1 MMKTLCYLTLNMY
14 FRCTVNLNDEIMNL
28 SKIINILL
36 ILIGGF
42 IAFYAQAGANQ
53 NEYVLVGGIFILMTG
68 VYRISR
74 NIPSKYDRE
83 NSTENHDE
91 F

>member
-1 MMKTLCYLTLNMY
+1 
-14 FRCTVNLNDEIMNL
+14 MNL
-28 SKIINILL
+28 SRLLNVFLII
-36 ILIGGF
+36 IGGI

-53 NEYVLVGGIFILMTG
+53 NQYILVAGIFILMIG

-74 NIPSKYDRE
+74 NIPSKHDRE
-83 NSTENHDE
+83 NSKTNDDE